1 MRKHGSVVVVLMAIG
16 AFALGSCS
24 SGDGDSAASSTT
36 DKPTTTVSRE
46 AAGSATDVAA
56 VCDQAEP
63 GQDLHGCD
71 LTNTALQYRNL
82 TGANLTGA
90 NLTGA
95 HLENAIL
102 TDAILTGVIWS
113 NTTCP
118 NGVVQDT
125 ECPRTSAG

>member
-46 AAGSATDVAA
+46 AAASATDVAA

-71 LTNTALQYRNL
+71 LTNTALQYRD
-82 TGANLTGA
+82 LTGA

-102 TDAILTGVIWS
+102 TGVIWA

-118 NGVVQDT
+118 NGVVQDS
-125 ECPRTSAG
+125 ECPRTARG